1 MERIKLSKNEK
12 KVLLLVSSGQDC
24 PDSFP
29 AHVFA
34 GCVRTLEIKGL
45 IKGAYVEGG
54 GVEAARLTSYGRTFL
69 AENPKLRNPLDWK
82 WIITTAIAVA
92 GLITAIVF
100 GCIACSKL

>member
-1 MERIKLSKNEK
+1 MEGIKLSKDEK
-12 KVLLLVSSGQDC
+12 KVLLLVASGGDC

-29 AHVFA
+29 AHIFA
-34 GCVRTLEIKGL
+34 GCVRTLELRGL
-45 IKGAYVEGG
+45 IKGAYAEGR
-54 GVEAARLTSYGRTFL
+54 EAEGARLTSYGRIFL

-100 GCIACSKL
+100 GCIACSKF